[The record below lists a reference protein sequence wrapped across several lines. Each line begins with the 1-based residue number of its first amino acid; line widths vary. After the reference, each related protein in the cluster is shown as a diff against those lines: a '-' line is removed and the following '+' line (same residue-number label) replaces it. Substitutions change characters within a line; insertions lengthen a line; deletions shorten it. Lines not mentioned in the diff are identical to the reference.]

1 MTTKIT
7 KGKVE
12 KLQRAYKSAVSR
24 AKRMKEQSESIAGQ
38 IQGAVLVSGSAFAIG
53 YAQHRFRDDE
63 GRPGIEILG
72 VPLDLGIGLGLH
84 LGSIFGIFGNYT
96 EPANHVANGAL
107 AAYATTM
114 GAGLGTKAYNE
125 VGQGGAPAGELA
137 DGAAASGVSD
147 SRLRDLAAY

>member
-1 MTTKIT
+1 MATKIT

-38 IQGAVLVSGSAFAIG
+38 IQGAALVTGSAFAIG

-63 GRPGIEILG
+63 GNPGVEVLG
-72 VPLDLGIGLGLH
+72 IPMDLGIGLGLH
-84 LGSIFGIFGNYT
+84 LGSIFGIFGNYQ
-96 EPANHVANGAL
+96 ESANHVANGAL

-114 GAGLGTKAYNE
+114 GAGMGTKAYDE
-125 VGQGGAPAGELA
+125 MAGGGGGALA

-147 SRLRDLAAY
+147 ASLRDLAAY